1 MRLLVVVAFFGIIL
15 ALGSALIELLRKPE
29 DRTSRRSMAN
39 SLTWR
44 IGLSIGLFGFIL
56 LSYKLGWIMPHNI
69 AQ

>member
-15 ALGSALIELLRKPE
+15 ALGSALLELLRKPN
-29 DRTSRRSMAN
+29 DRSNRKGMAN

-44 IGLSIGLFGFIL
+44 IGLSIALFLFVL
-56 LSYKLGWIMPHNI
+56 LAYQLGWIEPHNV